1 MERLLTNIIKGV
13 MYSLVVGILGAVVA
27 LLVKWPVLKGVYV
40 MVLGLGVVS
49 LALAVLFFIGTPK
62 MRYEYF
68 TGMKYKRGAAEHD
81 AMHPERIPKEQRQ
94 SLGNQAGDPAII
106 GIVMIV
112 IGFFIEALMH

>member
-1 MERLLTNIIKGV
+1 MA
-13 MYSLVVGILGAVVA
+13 M
-27 LLVKWPVLKGVYV
+27 
-40 MVLGLGVVS
+40 
-49 LALAVLFFIGTPK
+49 AVLFFIGTPK

-68 TGMKYKRGAAEHD
+68 TGMKYKRGAAENE
-81 AMHPERIPKEQRQ
+81 AMRPESLPKSERK